1 MKCCP
6 FLSQY
11 LAPESSRYGLVVLGA
26 VGHSGEGGGWTEWFK
41 GSGWCI
47 SAASRVERWLC
58 TTAGAGQV
66 EVCTLK
72 AGRGSAPGVAQRPYT
87 RETMHSALNM

>member
-1 MKCCP
+1 MQWVIKG
-6 FLSQY
+6 
-11 LAPESSRYGLVVLGA
+11 R
-26 VGHSGEGGGWTEWFK
+26 GGGGRNGLR
-41 GSGWCI
+41 GSGWCGI

-72 AGRGSAPGVAQRPYT
+72 AGRGSAPGVGQRPYT
-87 RETMHSALNM
+87 TETVHSALNL